1 LFDFLARVT
10 IQNVQLIELAYKS
23 ISFDDLDK
31 LFGLHTKMVEQI
43 CKERG
48 WQIDAGG
55 VYVLPKRNGMQL
67 LFFLYL
73 NYLFYLDNLSAAS
86 NSNLAKL
93 VELVCF
99 LER

>member
-1 LFDFLARVT
+1 ME
-10 IQNVQLIELAYKS
+10 LIELAYKS
-23 ISFDDLDK
+23 ISFDDLQK
-31 LFGLHTKMVEQI
+31 LFGLNQKMVQQI
-43 CKERG
+43 CNDRN

-55 VYVLPKRNGMQL
+55 VYVLPKRNG
-67 LFFLYL
+67 
-73 NYLFYLDNLSAAS
+73 LFYLTKFYLKIYYFYLVDNLSAVS